1 VDIDLS
7 SGNEIARSLVPDV
20 LVNPKVPAADD
31 AKNVGAIS
39 AAATPP
45 GLIEADA
52 PEKPKTSATD
62 RVPAV
67 PPLVGMAKSAYTLLL
82 GDPIRFLGLVR

>member
-1 VDIDLS
+1 
-7 SGNEIARSLVPDV
+7 VPDV
-20 LVNPKVPAADD
+20 PVNPKVLAADG

-39 AAATPP
+39 AAAIPP
-45 GLIEADA
+45 SLIEADV
-52 PEKPKTSATD
+52 PKKPKASATN

-82 GDPIRFLGLVR
+82 GDPIQFLGLVR